1 MAWTVAKLSDVCMEW
16 NGITGQSKSISS
28 FLGCKTEGG
37 LGRTMANVDL
47 DGPWQKVD
55 LDGSG

>member
-47 DGPWQKVD
+47 DG
-55 LDGSG
+55 SGQVLCSK